1 MLHLPMTYQSA
12 KDAANPKTTTKGRS
26 RRLTVS
32 ISYGNSNEI
41 EMAKPRPA
49 PYKREMPL
57 CTFFQ
62 QGRCNRGSACR
73 FSHQVPPKVVVAQR
87 QTTENKP
94 PKSQFPALCKQAN
107 TPTLQVGSAYK
118 TKAAIPAPE
127 VQVKAP
133 YVKRKKMVVI
143 YRRIQNGKFTCL

>member
-1 MLHLPMTYQSA
+1 MLHLPMTYQSTKNA
-12 KDAANPKTTTKGRS
+12 PNPKMATKGRS
-26 RRLTVS
+26 RRLAVS

-107 TPTLQVGSAYK
+107 TPTLQDGSAYK
-118 TKAAIPAPE
+118 NKGCNSCPRSSSKSTICKN
-127 VQVKAP
+127 
-133 YVKRKKMVVI
+133 KKDGCHL
-143 YRRIQNGKFTCL
+143 QAHSK